1 MTLAFLNIGTQ
12 EMILIVIVILLLFG
26 GKKLPELARGLGRGI
41 RDFKDA
47 SEGIKREI
55 SDQINN
61 FEKDLDVNAAVKP
74 NEALVP
80 VDNTSTEVAVI
91 NDTPTDVAVIED
103 TPAEVAVVEEVAEK
117 KFPNLSVPENT
128 YQHNPGGH
136 PVDGTEYY
144 KYGYNDHFAEEEIAS
159 PMQTEV
165 VEGER
170 IEDKPSD
177 SKLA

>member
-41 RDFKDA
+41 REFKDA

-61 FEKDLDVNAAVKP
+61 FEKELDV
-74 NEALVP
+74 
-80 VDNTSTEVAVI
+80 TTQ
-91 NDTPTDVAVIED
+91 DTPQID
-103 TPAEVAVVEEVAEK
+103 TAAEVVEDNVVADTTHDK
-117 KFPNLSVPENT
+117 KIPQFSTPENT

-136 PVDGTEYY
+136 PADDTEYY
-144 KYGYNDHFAEEEIAS
+144 KYGYNDHFASEDTVPESI
-159 PMQTEV
+159 
-165 VEGER
+165 EGK
-170 IEDKPSD
+170 EDNAHNLESGSSD
-177 SKLA
+177 ANTPTKQA